1 VSPSPY
7 ALPMASLDLS
17 RLVEK
22 VVGYPQLVE
31 MDDRQRRELHEA
43 LLDAHSFEDLPG
55 RRRSSRRSR
64 TSRSCGSSPA
74 SSCAKPL
81 FRPT

>member
-31 MDDRQRRELHEA
+31 MDDRQRQLRGPTRQAAILEA
-43 LLDAHSFEDLPG
+43 EQNQPKLRFITGE
-55 RRRSSRRSR
+55 
-64 TSRSCGSSPA
+64 
-74 SSCAKPL
+74 
-81 FRPT
+81 